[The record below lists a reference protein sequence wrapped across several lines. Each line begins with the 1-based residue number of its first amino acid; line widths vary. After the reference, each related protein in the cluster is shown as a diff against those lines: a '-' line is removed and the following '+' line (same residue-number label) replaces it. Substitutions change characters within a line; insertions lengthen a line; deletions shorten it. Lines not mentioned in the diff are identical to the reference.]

1 MKFTEFVS
9 GMVDQVKFGIAR
21 YEKEYKDLTGP
32 AKMALLNQEITDYFI
47 FKWEEVKIN
56 FIIKTFL
63 RNRIKKA
70 IPTITQKVYDLIA
83 VKIEG
88 VTEKILNIK

>member
-9 GMVDQVKFGIAR
+9 GMVDQVKFGIAK

-32 AKMALLNQEITDYFI
+32 AKMALLNKEITNYFDS
-47 FKWEEVKIN
+47 KWENVKLN
-56 FIIKTFL
+56 FIVKAFLKKQIK
-63 RNRIKKA
+63 NC
-70 IPTITQKVYDLIA
+70 IPIITQKIYDLIA

-88 VTEKILNIK
+88 ITEKILNIK